1 MRSERRFSLLGLAT
15 ALCLVAVACST
26 QTTKLRVGY
35 SEFYPYV
42 TTDQAGKPAGLAV
55 QIVQEA
61 AARSGIPLQWVRVD
75 DAERALRSSQVD
87 LFPLLTVTP
96 ERDRDLYLSVPWWES
111 SQTLLSLREQPLNDP
126 AAAAGK
132 SIAIRDLSFGIPVAA
147 RNLPGANLFP
157 TRSTRKMIV
166 DVCSSQVAGALL
178 DGRLIYEELLDQ
190 PPECAGHKLLLV
202 PLPKT
207 TLPMATVSTRAAR
220 ATADR
225 LYSVIEQLA
234 IDGTLTELTNRWFV
248 MPQQRYVQS
257 RLAERQRRHLIII
270 LTAVSV
276 LFALFN
282 VWHWRGSQR
291 MRRAAERAW
300 TRARHA
306 EERFEAF
313 MANSPAI
320 AFIKDSGSRHRYV
333 NQAFAANLNLP
344 VAEILGKTD
353 AELWPG
359 PASDDMH
366 ASDLRILANG
376 ESAQFIRSLPHEDG
390 AEHHWLVL
398 KFRLGDESGEPRIGG
413 TAIDITLQQRAAELV
428 ARNEERYRALFEEAP
443 VPIHEIDARGIVCR
457 VNRTECQVLGLP
469 AEEVLGR
476 HVSEFVPAG
485 LRQTSI
491 ESVTAKLQGLKTLE
505 PYERTYQSW
514 DGRNLTMEIH
524 ESPILD
530 ESGAMQGLR
539 TFMVDL
545 TGRKEAQQRLDAF
558 AAALQE
564 KNAALASA
572 LEAAQAAT
580 QLKSQFLAN
589 MSHEI
594 RTPMNGVLG
603 MTELLLA
610 TSLSEEQRALA
621 QNVSRSGEHLLAI
634 INDILD
640 LSKIEADKFEV
651 ASLPF
656 DLGDVVESAID
667 LLAPGMAGKQVEL
680 TCFLSP
686 DVPSR
691 LIGDG
696 SRLRQVLL
704 NLIGNAGK
712 FTAQGEVSV
721 RVTCPQDTP
730 RHATLRVTVTD
741 TGIGIARDAQ
751 PHLFG
756 AFTQADGSTT
766 RKYGGA
772 GLGLAIAQRI
782 VQLMHGEIGVESAEG
797 KGSTF
802 WFTVTLEKNPAAQDT
817 NGDTY
822 RDTYHDT
829 CRDSSLAGSRLLIV
843 DDNATNRTIL
853 DRYARFWGMQPD
865 CVASGEEA
873 LALMRQRA
881 AEAQPFHLAL
891 LDMQMPGMDGIALAG
906 EIGRNDALR
915 DTQLVLLSSAG
926 SVPASGRL
934 AARLSKPIKR
944 RALFECLSRL
954 LHGTAAR
961 PAPRPEPAAVPAR
974 GVTRRGRILIAE
986 DNPVNQRVARLQ
998 VKQFGFDA
1006 DIVSDGEAALAALE
1020 QSEYTLVL
1028 MDCHMPVMD
1037 GYEAT
1042 RQLRRREGSAR
1053 RIPVIALT
1061 ANAYASDRE
1070 ACLESG
1076 MDDYVSK
1083 PVTLKELGAV
1093 LARWTQTPEPA
1104 PAQTTT

>member
-1 MRSERRFSLLGLAT
+1 
-15 ALCLVAVACST
+15 
-26 QTTKLRVGY
+26 
-35 SEFYPYV
+35 
-42 TTDQAGKPAGLAV
+42 
-55 QIVQEA
+55 
-61 AARSGIPLQWVRVD
+61 
-75 DAERALRSSQVD
+75 
-87 LFPLLTVTP
+87 
-96 ERDRDLYLSVPWWES
+96 
-111 SQTLLSLREQPLNDP
+111 
-126 AAAAGK
+126 
-132 SIAIRDLSFGIPVAA
+132 
-147 RNLPGANLFP
+147 
-157 TRSTRKMIV
+157 
-166 DVCSSQVAGALL
+166 
-178 DGRLIYEELLDQ
+178 
-190 PPECAGHKLLLV
+190 
-202 PLPKT
+202 
-207 TLPMATVSTRAAR
+207 
-220 ATADR
+220 
-225 LYSVIEQLA
+225 
-234 IDGTLTELTNRWFV
+234 
-248 MPQQRYVQS
+248 
-257 RLAERQRRHLIII
+257 
-270 LTAVSV
+270 
-276 LFALFN
+276 
-282 VWHWRGSQR
+282 
-291 MRRAAERAW
+291 
-300 TRARHA
+300 
-306 EERFEAF
+306 
-313 MANSPAI
+313 
-320 AFIKDSGSRHRYV
+320 
-333 NQAFAANLNLP
+333 
-344 VAEILGKTD
+344 
-353 AELWPG
+353 
-359 PASDDMH
+359 
-366 ASDLRILANG
+366 
-376 ESAQFIRSLPHEDG
+376 
-390 AEHHWLVL
+390 
-398 KFRLGDESGEPRIGG
+398 
-413 TAIDITLQQRAAELV
+413 
-428 ARNEERYRALFEEAP
+428 
-443 VPIHEIDARGIVCR
+443 
-457 VNRTECQVLGLP
+457 
-469 AEEVLGR
+469 
-476 HVSEFVPAG
+476 
-485 LRQTSI
+485 
-491 ESVTAKLQGLKTLE
+491 
-505 PYERTYQSW
+505 
-514 DGRNLTMEIH
+514 
-524 ESPILD
+524 
-530 ESGAMQGLR
+530 
-539 TFMVDL
+539 MVDL

-580 QLKSQFLAN
+580 QIKSQFLAN

-621 QNVSRSGEHLLAI
+621 RNVSHSGAHLLAI

-656 DLGDVVESAID
+656 DLGDMVESAID

-691 LIGDG
+691 LIGDAA
-696 SRLRQVLL
+696 RLRQVLL

-721 RVTCPQDTP
+721 SVTCPQDTP

-766 RKYGGA
+766 RKYGGT

-797 KGSTF
+797 QGSTF
-802 WFTVTLEKNPAAQDT
+802 WFTVTLEKDPAA
-817 NGDTY
+817 

-829 CRDSSLAGSRLLIV
+829 CRDSILAGSRLLIV
-843 DDNATNRTIL
+843 DDNATSRSIL
-853 DRYARFWGMQPD
+853 DRHARFWSMQPE

-873 LALMRQRA
+873 LTLMRRRA

-891 LDMQMPGMDGIALAG
+891 LDMQMPGMDGAALAG
-906 EIGRNDALR
+906 EIGRDDALR

-926 SVPASGRL
+926 SLPACGRL
-934 AARLSKPIKR
+934 AARLSKPIRR

-954 LHGTAAR
+954 LNGTGAR
-961 PAPRPEPAAVPAR
+961 PAPRPERPAVPTR
-974 GVTRRGRILIAE
+974 GTGLRGRILIAE

-1006 DIVSDGEAALAALE
+1006 DVVSDGEAALAALA

-1042 RQLRRREGSAR
+1042 RELRRREGSAP

-1076 MDDYVSK
+1076 MDDYISK

-1104 PAQTTT
+1104 PAQTTR